1 MLKNLFFVFMLVV
14 LAVACKNNPTPNN
27 ANSADSTKVDTT
39 VKKDTIAP
47 RLWII
52 KDSSLYAKTFLQDLY
67 NNPDSISLVENYV
80 IYKHDT
86 VYFPDYFDGNRQ
98 TFFETLKDSA
108 DYKLQIFNC
117 TYTKIQ
123 FIFSATK
130 NNKRIQNYYGEAELQ
145 PNFFSSR
152 DTTANDA
159 DSVKVR
165 VYRYKGENDKYDYE
179 IYFGTIGD
187 KLLSRFFARA
197 KDSITNK
204 NFTVCPALQS
214 TIKYVPKHKR
224 N

>member
-1 MLKNLFFVFMLVV
+1 MLKNLFYILILVS
-14 LAVACKNNPTPNN
+14 LAVACKNNPTTNN
-27 ANSADSTKVDTT
+27 TNSADSTKVDTT
-39 VKKDTIAP
+39 VKKDTVAP

-52 KDSSLYAKTFLQDLY
+52 KDSSLYAKEFLNDLY
-67 NNPDSISLVENYV
+67 NNPDSISLIENYI

-86 VYFPDYFDGNRQ
+86 M
-98 TFFETLKDSA
+98 KDST

-145 PNFFSSR
+145 PNFFSAR
-152 DTTANDA
+152 DTDVNDA
-159 DSVKVR
+159 DSAKYR
-165 VYRYKGENDKYDYE
+165 VSRYKGGNEKYNYE

-187 KLLSRFFARA
+187 QLQGRFFAHA
-197 KDSITNK
+197 KDSLTNK
-204 NFTVCPALQS
+204 NFTECPALQS
-214 TIKYVPKHKR
+214 TIKYIPKHKR